1 MYELHTYIAN
11 IHMYVINRLFNT
23 HECALHNCNL
33 HIYTH
38 VNDFYRPGQWSY
50 IAIVVTVTIYYIAN
64 IQ

>member
-1 MYELHTYIAN
+1 MQRDKYN
-11 IHMYVINRLFNT
+11 NVKG
-23 HECALHNCNL
+23 CNL

-38 VNDFYRPGQWSY
+38 VNDFYRPGQWSH